1 MAVASIQV
9 YRMRHLKRLVGLGQ
23 SDMYRNWFQTEVSI
37 YVLMTYS
44 IARTS
49 ALGVQLQLNYE
60 QSRARPEI
68 WMSQER
74 SGLPPHVQK
83 NLIQLTD
90 TLDNPFAS
98 AFPAPFPAAF
108 RFSPKST
115 ERKPSSADKGH
126 NPRTVEDSPSRG
138 RQSSNER
145 VRKSPQGRS
154 LLFSLYIHPVHEEND
169 ARLLPATSDPTQAPS
184 RTAESSNISLLGA
197 PNGLRVG
204 HQPPWFEFQSLFLW
218 EFPSPNVTALTLH
231 V

>member
-1 MAVASIQV
+1 
-9 YRMRHLKRLVGLGQ
+9 
-23 SDMYRNWFQTEVSI
+23 MYWWLI
-37 YVLMTYS
+37 L
-44 IARTS
+44 
-49 ALGVQLQLNYE
+49 
-60 QSRARPEI
+60 
-68 WMSQER
+68 SQEHRLLEYSCNWITNNQERGLRDGWVR
-74 SGLPPHVQK
+74 SEADFRPMSKRISSSLRI
-83 NLIQLTD
+83 L
-90 TLDNPFAS
+90 LDNPFAS

-169 ARLLPATSDPTQAPS
+169 AHLLPATSDPTQAPS
-184 RTAESSNISLLGA
+184 RTAESSNIFLLGA